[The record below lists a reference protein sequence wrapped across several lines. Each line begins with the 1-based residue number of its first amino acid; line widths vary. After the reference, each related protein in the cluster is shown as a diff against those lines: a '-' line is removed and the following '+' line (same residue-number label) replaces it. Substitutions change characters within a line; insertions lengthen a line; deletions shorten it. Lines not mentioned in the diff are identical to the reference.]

1 MRIAQAAFSGAVIAL
16 AALTGPALAK
26 NATTQ
31 KADEPVPSSTCS
43 AYQQAPDGSWTQ
55 LPCKENGE
63 RSQTAPQRNSAA
75 PSTMRTR

>member
-1 MRIAQAAFSGAVIAL
+1 MRIAQAALTGAVVLAVL
-16 AALTGPALAK
+16 AAPALAK

-31 KADEPVPSSTCS
+31 KADEPATSSTCS

-63 RSQTAPQRNSAA
+63 HSQSAPQRNSAA
-75 PSTMRTR
+75 PSTTRTR